1 MMIDQLTLE
10 RLKREHGL
18 DSDVGRLIA
27 AYELLERATDTDG
40 NRLARAMFEHQALQ
54 RHTKMIEDRK
64 AELERLNH
72 LLLLTLHQIETF
84 AVDKMRPTVPPQK
97 MDSDWMNVRIAASKA
112 IEQAAPHM
120 LDAMKGDFLADDV
133 PLAVAFLD
141 ELLNL
146 IPAILK
152 ETEQPSRGYW
162 IERLQHL
169 RITMTG
175 LAQQFEQVQ
184 RILDSYG
191 APAAGHIPRSRMG
204 QQMLPTMIARLLALL
219 DRLEPPPE
227 DRGYVQN

>member
-1 MMIDQLTLE
+1 MIDQRTLE
-10 RLKREHGL
+10 RLKLEHDA
-18 DSDVGRLIA
+18 DSDVGRLVA
-27 AYELLERATDTDG
+27 AYELLAHTTDTDG

-64 AELERLNH
+64 ADLERLNH

-84 AVDKMRPTVPPQK
+84 AVDKMRPTIPPQK
-97 MDSDWMNVRIAASKA
+97 MDSDWLNIRVAASTA
-112 IEQAAPHM
+112 IEQAAPYM
-120 LDAMKGDFLADDV
+120 LEALKGDFLADDV

-146 IPAILK
+146 IPHILK
-152 ETEQPSRGYW
+152 GTEQPSTGYW

-175 LAQQFEQVQ
+175 MAVQFDSIQ

-191 APAAGHIPRSRMG
+191 APGGGHIPRRALG
-204 QQMLPTMIARLLALL
+204 QRVLPTLVARLAALL
-219 DRLEPPPE
+219 STMEQQGGGDER
-227 DRGYVQN
+227 